1 VLTHDPLYLPDLKG
15 RGCPR
20 KIDEHYEMP
29 ASDPIE
35 AIFFRMDQDGLTQ
48 RDLEVYIGPS
58 GRVSE
63 VLNKK
68 RPLTI
73 GMIKRLHNGLN
84 IPYESLL
91 AD

>member
-1 VLTHDPLYLPDLKG
+1 MTKKAF
-15 RGCPR
+15 RGLLRGWKSCGEPR
-20 KIDEHYEMP
+20 QEQTETIR
-29 ASDPIE
+29 
-35 AIFFRMDQDGLTQ
+35 FRMDQDGLTQ

-63 VLNKK
+63 VLNKR

-73 GMIKRLHNGLN
+73 GMVKRFHNGLN